1 MSEQNLLEMQN
12 ISKIFGTAK
21 ALDGVDLQIKRGEIH
36 GLLGGNGAGKTTLM
50 NILYGL
56 YKTDGGEILLDG
68 KSLKIDSPKDAI
80 DYGIGMVHQKFL
92 QITSFSVVENVVIGT
107 NIKSFPRMNLD
118 VEAKKIMA
126 LAEHFG
132 LPITPDAIIS
142 DLPLGVRQRV
152 EIIKALYRGVKVLVL
167 DEPTTNLTPQEVDD
181 LFASL
186 RLMVNEGLSVIFI
199 THKLREV
206 LEVCDRISVL
216 RHGKNVLTMDRADS
230 SEEAF
235 VRAMVGEDINVEDSI
250 LYANQAQVDE
260 KLVVIGE
267 ATALAVKSLTVSETE
282 IASVKDVSFEIKSG
296 EILGVA
302 GISGNGQLELLEA
315 FLGLREIQ
323 TGKTYL
329 AGEDVTGLAT
339 HRLLQRSI
347 SYVPEDR
354 WQDGFLSLATVSQN
368 LILGLHRQEPYS
380 NGRFLNRSVIVEKCE
395 ALIEKFNI
403 KTSGPQDTAGNLSG
417 GNIQRV
423 MLARAFSHAVDL
435 MLLHNPTRGLD
446 IPSIEFVYSLIL
458 ERKDQGMATLLVS
471 ENLDEL
477 FLMSNKIIVLCRG
490 EIMGRLTR
498 DQFDKYAVGRMM
510 SGIRQGE

>member
-1 MSEQNLLEMQN
+1 MSDNYLLEMQN
-12 ISKIFGTAK
+12 ISKAFGTTK
-21 ALDGVDLQIKRGEIH
+21 ALDKVNLHIERGEIH

-50 NILYGL
+50 NVLYGL
-56 YKTDGGEILLDG
+56 YRADSGSILING
-68 KSLKIDSPKDAI
+68 QGIKINSPKDAI
-80 DYGIGMVHQKFL
+80 DHGIGMVHQQFL
-92 QITSFSVVENVVIGT
+92 QVSSFSVAENIVLGT
-107 NIKSFPRMNLD
+107 KPSSYPRMNL
-118 VEAKKIMA
+118 EAESKTITE

-132 LPITPDAIIS
+132 LPVNPSAIIS
-142 DLPLGVRQRV
+142 ELPLGLRQRI
-152 EIIKALYRGVKVLVL
+152 EIIKALYRGVKILVL
-167 DEPTTNLTPQEVDD
+167 DEPTTNLIPQEVDD
-181 LFASL
+181 LFSSL
-186 RLMVNEGLSVIFI
+186 RLMVDEGLSVIFI

-216 RHGKNVLTMDRADS
+216 RHGKNVLTMERANA

-235 VRAMVGEDINVEDSI
+235 VKAMVGEDIKVEDSI
-250 LYANQAQVDE
+250 LYSDQGINE
-260 KLVVIGE
+260 KLSNISEETMLEV
-267 ATALAVKSLTVSETE
+267 TNLTVGLEE
-282 IASVKDVSFEIKSG
+282 VPDVKDVSFTIRKG

-315 FLGLREIQ
+315 ILGLREIK
-323 TGKTYL
+323 TGKTILY
-329 AGEDVTGLAT
+329 GEDITNLGT
-339 HRLLQRSI
+339 HKLLQRSI

-354 WQDGFLSLATVSQN
+354 WQDGFLSLATVEQN

-380 NGRFLNRSVIVEKCE
+380 NGRFLRRNTITEKATE
-395 ALIEKFNI
+395 LIETFNI

-417 GNIQRV
+417 GNIQRLL
-423 MLARAFSHAVDL
+423 LARAFSRSVDL

-477 FLMSNKIIVLCRG
+477 FLISNNLIVICNG
-490 EIMGRLTR
+490 EVMGRLTR
-498 DQFDKYAVGRMM
+498 NEFDKYSVGRMM